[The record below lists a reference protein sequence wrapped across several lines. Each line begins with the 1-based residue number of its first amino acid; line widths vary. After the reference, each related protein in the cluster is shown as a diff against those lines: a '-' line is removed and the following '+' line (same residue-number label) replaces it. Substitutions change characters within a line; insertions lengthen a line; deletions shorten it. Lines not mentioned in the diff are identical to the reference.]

1 MNSNELA
8 VLIPNVEPKRP
19 ALADLTGLIAS
30 IGCAIHCAAMPLVI
44 GYLPM
49 LGLDWVATQGFHQAM
64 AVICAGIAIAAFFP
78 GWRRHQKLLPAAL
91 GLIGIALIT
100 SHAFGAENCCGP
112 TSSCAEEAC
121 QLCAEDSCSAAAV
134 VEQSGTGLS
143 STDSSSTLN
152 EPDATFSSRF
162 ARWVTPLGGFF
173 LIGAHLVN
181 HRLSCRCCLGE
192 QPCAEESA

>member
-1 MNSNELA
+1 MKSNELTFESF
-8 VLIPNVEPKRP
+8 NVAPVRP

-30 IGCAIHCAAMPLVI
+30 IGCAIHCAAMPIVI

-49 LGLDWVATQGFHQAM
+49 LGLDWLATQGFHQAM
-64 AVICAGIAIAAFFP
+64 AVICAGLAIAAFFP
-78 GWRRHQKLLPAAL
+78 GWRKHKKLLPAAL

-112 TSSCAEEAC
+112 ASNCAEDAC
-121 QLCAEDSCSAAAV
+121 QLCAESDMPSEFS
-134 VEQSGTGLS
+134 EQIQADQT
-143 STDSSSTLN
+143 STRFSFAEAT
-152 EPDATFSSRF
+152 PDATFAHSF

-192 QPCAEESA
+192 QPCGEEPA